1 MISNGLDKT
10 LMKSFT
16 AGSLYHSI
24 GQIPL
29 RDLPDLIHR
38 GSCSRCM
45 LHPAK
50 RDWTVWTGVCPLLPW
65 PAQSR
70 STYAPVYATA

>member
-24 GQIPL
+24 GQIPQ
-29 RDLPDLIHR
+29 RNLPDLIHR

-50 RDWTVWTGVCPLLPW
+50 RD
-65 PAQSR
+65 
-70 STYAPVYATA
+70 